1 MCATWGTCP
10 YHGKYR
16 AVEWHDWNCPKCG
29 KELQDFAAFR
39 SGRSASLGTSAK
51 LIKRMT
57 TISKKGIVGQT
68 ARRF

>member
-1 MCATWGTCP
+1 MCADWGNCP

-16 AVEWHDWNCPKCG
+16 SVEWHDWNCQKCG
-29 KELQDFAAFR
+29 KELQDFSAFR
-39 SGRSASLGTSAK
+39 SGRSKNLGTSEK

-68 ARRF
+68 TRRF